1 MLLLYRQLHP
11 GPALVLAGDSYTL
24 TFKRPSGPSSS
35 SRSHD
40 SRTSTSSSNASPQIE
55 LSFDPISDFDVL
67 GCSLLCQ
74 VHSSLG
80 LVQLAS
86 PSPSPSSNSSTNDI
100 FLAVIAHAQPLTSRY
115 NPEEQ
120 VSRIQSV
127 DFYSVSSTSWDDW
140 HGGAAGLPPPANASG
155 AGGLDDGYALDHTS
169 LSSYSSNS
177 GTSTPTYQSSSS
189 NDPANAFAHP
199 ATAMRKI
206 LSNGHFYFSSGNYD
220 ISTRLEERLR
230 RRDEYTSPPSAS
242 GEISYDNDDKS
253 SSYDSRFVWNSFLM
267 DSLLD
272 FRSNLS
278 SSEKS
283 SFDEAAFVVSIIQG
297 YVGVTDFTLSGN
309 PVTLS
314 LISRLGSARAGTRFN
329 ARGIDDDGNVAN
341 FVETETVFRTRD
353 SVFSFV
359 QVRGSVPCEWLSSFS
374 PFLEYVSS
382 VGA

>member
-1 MLLLYRQLHP
+1 MLLLYRQTSP
-11 GPALVLAGDSYTL
+11 VTALVLAGDRYTL
-24 TFKRPSGPSSS
+24 TFRRPAASPSSS
-35 SRSHD
+35 
-40 SRTSTSSSNASPQIE
+40 TASSSNSSPQIE

-86 PSPSPSSNSSTNDI
+86 PSSTGNGSTTNDI
-100 FLAVIAHAQPLTSRY
+100 FLSVIAHAQSLTSRY

-127 DFYSVSSTSWDDW
+127 DFYSVSSTTWDEW
-140 HGGAAGLPPPANASG
+140 HGGAAGVPPSAS
-155 AGGLDDGYALDHTS
+155 ATTGGLDDGYALDH
-169 LSSYSSNS
+169 SSMPSS
-177 GTSTPTYQSSSS
+177 GTSTPTAYSSSS
-189 NDPANAFAHP
+189 ADPAAAFAHP

-230 RRDEYTSPPSAS
+230 RRDEETTEEDA
-242 GEISYDNDDKS
+242 DDDLGGHRS

-278 SSEKS
+278 HEEKQA
-283 SFDEAAFVVSIIQG
+283 FDGAAFVVTAIQG
-297 YVGVTDFTLSGN
+297 FVGVSDFTLSGN

-341 FVETETVFRTRD
+341 FVE
-353 SVFSFV
+353 
-359 QVRGSVPCEWLSSFS
+359 VRVRL
-374 PFLEYVSS
+374 
-382 VGA
+382 

>member
-1 MLLLYRQLHP
+1 MLLLYRQTHP
-11 GPALVLAGDSYTL
+11 ATALILAGDNYTL
-24 TFKRPSGPSSS
+24 TFRRP
-35 SRSHD
+35 
-40 SRTSTSSSNASPQIE
+40 TASTSSTSSPQIE

-86 PSPSPSSNSSTNDI
+86 QSSSTGTYGSNSSNGGDNDI
-100 FLAVIAHAQPLTSRY
+100 FLAVIAHAQSLTSRY

-120 VSRIQSV
+120 VSRIQAV
-127 DFYSVSSTSWDDW
+127 EFYSVSSTTWDDW
-140 HGGAAGLPPPANASG
+140 NGGAAGLHPSATA
-155 AGGLDDGYALDHTS
+155 AGGSSLDDGQAVDHYHQS
-169 LSSYSSNS
+169 HYSSS
-177 GTSTPTYQSSSS
+177 GTSTPSGSAADQ
-189 NDPANAFAHP
+189 AAAFAHP

-230 RRDEYTSPPSAS
+230 RRDESTSLTSSTKDDPYAS
-242 GEISYDNDDKS
+242 YNNDDS
-253 SSYDSRFVWNSFLM
+253 ERPYDSRFVWNSFLM
-267 DSLLD
+267 DSLLS

-278 SSEKS
+278 PSEKQD
-283 SFDEAAFVVSIIQG
+283 FDKAAFIVTIIQG
-297 YVGVTDFTLSGN
+297 FVGVSDFTLSGN

-341 FVETETVFRTRD
+341 FVEVRSYHFE
-353 SVFSFV
+353 SVKALHSC
-359 QVRGSVPCEWLSSFS
+359 P
-374 PFLEYVSS
+374 
-382 VGA
+382 

>member
-1 MLLLYRQLHP
+1 MLLLYRQTHP
-11 GPALVLAGDSYTL
+11 VTALVLAGDRYTL
-24 TFKRPSGPSSS
+24 TFRRPA
-35 SRSHD
+35 
-40 SRTSTSSSNASPQIE
+40 STVEQRHGSSNPQIE
-55 LSFDPISDFDVL
+55 LSFDPIADFDVL

-86 PSPSPSSNSSTNDI
+86 PSTTGSTGSSDI
-100 FLAVIAHAQPLTSRY
+100 FLAVIAHAQSLTSRY

-127 DFYSVSSTSWDDW
+127 DFYSVSSTTWDDW
-140 HGGAAGLPPPANASG
+140 HGGAAGLPPSASAT

-169 LSSYSSNS
+169 VPSS
-177 GTSTPTYQSSSS
+177 GTSSPIPSSSAGS
-189 NDPANAFAHP
+189 SADPSVAFAHP

-230 RRDEYTSPPSAS
+230 RRDED
-242 GEISYDNDDKS
+242 IIDQNDDDRA

-278 SSEKS
+278 REEKHA
-283 SFDEAAFVVSIIQG
+283 FDDAAFVVTAIQG
-297 YVGVTDFTLSGN
+297 FVGVSDFTLSGN

-341 FVETETVFRTRD
+341 FVE
-353 SVFSFV
+353 
-359 QVRGSVPCEWLSSFS
+359 
-374 PFLEYVSS
+374 
-382 VGA
+382 VGLFAIPRLMPYEEAYNGYLPASY